1 MAEPTHPPENE
12 LNEKIAEAQK
22 EIAAKNNTHPEAHGE
37 HREEKKPISTLE
49 SVVNESS
56 HLIGSGLKLALAGTI
71 PFAQATMF
79 PQLARDTAILSGAQ
93 IASDY
98 TTSLQR
104 GKKYTAGSLLE
115 SAAIGTAITAP
126 LEAMFG
132 IVNKMPLNA
141 PLDYVA
147 KAGVWGGIVYPVF
160 NGLYLPTAY
169 LIRNRTFKGMGKYV
183 RENYWPILK
192 KSMKYILPFS
202 LLNVFFAPAALQIPI
217 AAALSFVYDRFTADK
232 GEFPEDQKRDK
243 TPYYVAAPRVIGK
256 LGKSV
261 FYGVPSA
268 AYAIGNSLYNGLKK
282 LYTGSAK
289 SASPSPVPAGARP

>member
-1 MAEPTHPPENE
+1 MAEPAHPPENE
-12 LNEKIAEAQK
+12 LEKKLSEAQN
-22 EIAAKNNTHPEAHGE
+22 EAALKSNLQPGANAE
-37 HREEKKPISTLE
+37 HKEEKKPISTLE

-132 IVNKMPLNA
+132 IVNKMPLNT
-141 PLDYVA
+141 PLDYIA

-169 LIRNRTFKGMGKYV
+169 LIRNRTFKGMGNYV

-202 LLNVFFAPAALQIPI
+202 LLNVFFAPASLQIPI

-232 GEFPEDQKRDK
+232 SKFPDDQKRDK
-243 TPYYVAAPRVIGK
+243 TPYLVAA
-256 LGKSV
+256 
-261 FYGVPSA
+261 PSA
-268 AYAIGNSLYNGLKK
+268 AYK
-282 LYTGSAK
+282 LARNSAK
-289 SASPSPVPAGARP
+289 GLYDAANAIVRSVTDLYKSAPKSISPTTSQAPAH